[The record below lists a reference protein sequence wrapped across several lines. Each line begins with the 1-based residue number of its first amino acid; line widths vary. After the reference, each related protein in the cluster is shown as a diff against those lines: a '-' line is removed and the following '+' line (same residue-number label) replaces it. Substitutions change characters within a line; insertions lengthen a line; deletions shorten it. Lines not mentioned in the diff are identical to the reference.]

1 MGLGSAVDRDLSR
14 KHLYG
19 HKPNRCGRGFHCA
32 CAPVGAVAN
41 SDTLDVV
48 ATLVYPAGSY
58 RVLKS
63 FEFWLVGACG
73 LTTHYSASWAGF
85 AFPLSVSY
93 DRHRDSVRRAGAAG
107 APCGGFLMGRLA
119 RILHLDATINRELAI
134 VRRGFRL
141 GAQEDPPLVQR
152 QPHPGPRGHGD
163 QRPPLRG
170 PSSTA
175 TISWTWETWG
185 TPGSGWTSTRGTGS
199 GNGRRS

>member
-63 FEFWLVGACG
+63 VNFGWSRLRADHSLLCVLGWRFI
-73 LTTHYSASWAGF
+73 SAAGF
-85 AFPLSVSY
+85 L
-93 DRHRDSVRRAGAAG
+93 
-107 APCGGFLMGRLA
+107 
-119 RILHLDATINRELAI
+119 
-134 VRRGFRL
+134 
-141 GAQEDPPLVQR
+141 
-152 QPHPGPRGHGD
+152 
-163 QRPPLRG
+163 
-170 PSSTA
+170 
-175 TISWTWETWG
+175 
-185 TPGSGWTSTRGTGS
+185 
-199 GNGRRS
+199 